1 MWVFSLLSSLK
12 KAEDIF
18 KCAHNIIS
26 CILGSGDRQ
35 HEDQGDDSGEPG
47 QRGNLRN
54 HLKNTKRREEKL
66 YLNSGW
72 NKVKSHGRMFT
83 YIMKR
88 KVCIKKDCVHYAH
101 FKLEKRI
108 LLCQRNFL
116 LNNIMAIFF
125 LFNYTCV
132 LCLPTSV

>member
-1 MWVFSLLSSLK
+1 MLVFSLLSSLK

-88 KVCIKKDCVHYAH
+88 KVYI
-101 FKLEKRI
+101 KRI
-108 LLCQRNFL
+108 VCIMPI
-116 LNNIMAIFF
+116 LNLKRGSYFVNTTF
-125 LFNYTCV
+125 Y
-132 LCLPTSV
+132 

>member
-1 MWVFSLLSSLK
+1 MLVFSLLSSLK

-35 HEDQGDDSGEPG
+35 HKDQGDDSGEPG

-88 KVCIKKDCVHYAH
+88 KVCIKKIVCIM
-101 FKLEKRI
+101 LILNLKRG
-108 LLCQRNFL
+108 QRNFL

-125 LFNYTCV
+125 
-132 LCLPTSV
+132 SV